1 MEQEKLAE
9 MIKSLI
15 EKDKENFIKKEGIV
29 ETKKYE
35 TGKEVSVNKKLNINF
50 DNNYLQ
56 EIPSE
61 NVEAS
66 VNKKLNINFNNNY
79 LQEIPFENVEV
90 ETEKALLINTTL
102 SGYIWVNKK
111 HCYKS
116 KKYQFKPVFL
126 IKVFNEMTYSIET
139 NGDPDEPATIKGAHI
154 KW

>member
-1 MEQEKLAE
+1 MDQEKLTA

-15 EKDKENFIKKEGIV
+15 EKDKENFVKKEGIV
-29 ETKKYE
+29 ETKKYK

-50 DNNYLQ
+50 D
-56 EIPSE
+56 
-61 NVEAS
+61 
-66 VNKKLNINFNNNY
+66 NNY

-102 SGYIWVNKK
+102 SGLIWVNKK

-126 IKVFNEMTYSIET
+126 IKVFNEMTYNVET
-139 NGDPDEPATIKGAHI
+139 NGDPDEPATIKGSAI

>member
-1 MEQEKLAE
+1 MEQEKLTE
-9 MIKSLI
+9 MIKLLI
-15 EKDKENFIKKEGIV
+15 EKDKENFMKKEGNM
-29 ETKKYE
+29 ETKKYK

-50 DNNYLQ
+50 D
-56 EIPSE
+56 
-61 NVEAS
+61 
-66 VNKKLNINFNNNY
+66 NNY

-126 IKVFNEMTYSIET
+126 IKVFNEMNYNIET
-139 NGDPDEPATIKGAHI
+139 NGDPDKPVSIKGANI
-154 KW
+154 EW

>member
-1 MEQEKLAE
+1 MEKEKLAE

-29 ETKKYE
+29 ETKIYK

-56 EIPSE
+56 EIPF
-61 NVEAS
+61 
-66 VNKKLNINFNNNY
+66 K
-79 LQEIPFENVEV
+79 NVEV
-90 ETEKALLINTTL
+90 ETDEALLINTL
-102 SGYIWVNKK
+102 NGNIWVNKK

-126 IKVFNEMTYSIET
+126 IKVFNEMSYNIV
-139 NGDPDEPATIKGAHI
+139 NYGDPDEPKSIKGADI
-154 KW
+154 EW

>member
-1 MEQEKLAE
+1 MDKEKYME

-15 EKDKENFIKKEGIV
+15 EKDKENFIKKHNLLVVPSKNEV
-29 ETKKYE
+29 NEKLQKKEEKMETKKYK

-50 DNNYLQ
+50 D
-56 EIPSE
+56 
-61 NVEAS
+61 
-66 VNKKLNINFNNNY
+66 NNY

-102 SGYIWVNKK
+102 SGLIWVNKK

-126 IKVFNEMTYSIET
+126 IKVFNEMTYNVET
-139 NGDPDEPATIKGAHI
+139 NGDPDEPTTIKGSAI

>member
-1 MEQEKLAE
+1 MEKEKLAE
-9 MIKSLI
+9 MIKSLL
-15 EKDKENFIKKEGIV
+15 EKDKENFVKKEGIV
-29 ETKKYE
+29 ETKKYK
-35 TGKEVSVNKKLNINF
+35 TGNEVSVNKKLNINF
-50 DNNYLQ
+50 D
-56 EIPSE
+56 
-61 NVEAS
+61 
-66 VNKKLNINFNNNY
+66 NNY

-102 SGYIWVNKK
+102 SGYIWINKK

-126 IKVFNEMTYSIET
+126 IKVFNEMTYNIET

>member
-1 MEQEKLAE
+1 MEKEKLAE
-9 MIKSLI
+9 MIKILI
-15 EKDKENFIKKEGIV
+15 EKDKENFVKKEGIV
-29 ETKKYE
+29 ETKNYK

-50 DNNYLQ
+50 DNNYL
-56 EIPSE
+56 E
-61 NVEAS
+61 
-66 VNKKLNINFNNNY
+66 
-79 LQEIPFENVEV
+79 EIPFENVEV
-90 ETEKALLINTTL
+90 ETEKALLINTTW

-126 IKVFNEMTYSIET
+126 IKVFNEMTYNIET

>member
-1 MEQEKLAE
+1 MDKEKLAE

-15 EKDKENFIKKEGIV
+15 EKDKENYIKKEGIV
-29 ETKKYE
+29 ETKNYK

-50 DNNYLQ
+50 D
-56 EIPSE
+56 
-61 NVEAS
+61 
-66 VNKKLNINFNNNY
+66 NNY

-102 SGYIWVNKK
+102 SGLIWVNKK

-126 IKVFNEMTYSIET
+126 IKVFNEMTYNIET

>member
-15 EKDKENFIKKEGIV
+15 EKDKENFIKKEGIM
-29 ETKKYE
+29 ETKNYK
-35 TGKEVSVNKKLNINF
+35 TGKEVKVNKKLNINF
-50 DNNYLQ
+50 D
-56 EIPSE
+56 
-61 NVEAS
+61 
-66 VNKKLNINFNNNY
+66 NNY

-126 IKVFNEMTYSIET
+126 IKVFNEMNYNIET
-139 NGDPDEPATIKGAHI
+139 NGDPDEPASIKGSAI

>member
-15 EKDKENFIKKEGIV
+15 EKDKENFIKKEGNM
-29 ETKKYE
+29 ETKKYK

-56 EIPSE
+56 EIYFH
-61 NVEAS
+61 
-66 VNKKLNINFNNNY
+66 KI
-79 LQEIPFENVEV
+79 EV
-90 ETEKALLINTTL
+90 KTEKALLIRTL
-102 SGYIWVNKK
+102 NGLIWVNKK

-126 IKVFNEMTYSIET
+126 IKVFNEMNYNIET
-139 NGDPDEPATIKGAHI
+139 NGDSDEPATIKGAMI

>member
-15 EKDKENFIKKEGIV
+15 EKDKENFVKKEGIM
-29 ETKKYE
+29 ETKKYK

-50 DNNYLQ
+50 D
-56 EIPSE
+56 
-61 NVEAS
+61 
-66 VNKKLNINFNNNY
+66 NNY

-126 IKVFNEMTYSIET
+126 IKVYNEMSYTIAT
-139 NGDPDEPATIKGAHI
+139 NGDPDEPATIKGADI

>member
-15 EKDKENFIKKEGIV
+15 EKDKENFIKKEGNM
-29 ETKKYE
+29 ETKKYK

-50 DNNYLQ
+50 D
-56 EIPSE
+56 
-61 NVEAS
+61 
-66 VNKKLNINFNNNY
+66 NNY

-126 IKVFNEMTYSIET
+126 IKVFNEMTYNVET
-139 NGDPDEPATIKGAHI
+139 NGDPDEPAAIKGSAI

>member
-1 MEQEKLAE
+1 MDMDKEKFTE
-9 MIKSLI
+9 MIKTLI

-29 ETKKYE
+29 KVPSRNEVNKKLQ
-35 TGKEVSVNKKLNINF
+35 NKKLNINF
-50 DNNYLQ
+50 D
-56 EIPSE
+56 
-61 NVEAS
+61 
-66 VNKKLNINFNNNY
+66 NNY

-126 IKVFNEMTYSIET
+126 IKVFNEMTYNVET
-139 NGDPDEPATIKGAHI
+139 NGDPDEPATIKGAMI

>member
-1 MEQEKLAE
+1 MEKEKLAE

-15 EKDKENFIKKEGIV
+15 EKDKENFVKKEGIV
-29 ETKKYE
+29 ETKNYK

-50 DNNYLQ
+50 D
-56 EIPSE
+56 
-61 NVEAS
+61 
-66 VNKKLNINFNNNY
+66 NNY

-126 IKVFNEMTYSIET
+126 IKVFNEMTYNIET

-154 KW
+154 GW

>member
-29 ETKKYE
+29 ETKNYK
-35 TGKEVSVNKKLNINF
+35 TGKEVSVNKKINIDF

-56 EIPSE
+56 EIHF
-61 NVEAS
+61 
-66 VNKKLNINFNNNY
+66 KNI
-79 LQEIPFENVEV
+79 EV
-90 ETEKALLINTTL
+90 ETEKALLINTL
-102 SGYIWVNKK
+102 SGYVWVNKK

-126 IKVFNEMTYSIET
+126 IKVFNEMNYKAMNYT
-139 NGDPDEPATIKGAHI
+139 NPDKPVSIKGAHI

>member
-1 MEQEKLAE
+1 MEKEKLAE

-15 EKDKENFIKKEGIV
+15 EKDKENFIKKEGNM
-29 ETKKYE
+29 ERKKYE
-35 TGKEVSVNKKLNINF
+35 TGKEDSVKKKLNINF

-56 EIPSE
+56 EIY
-61 NVEAS
+61 
-66 VNKKLNINFNNNY
+66 FD
-79 LQEIPFENVEV
+79 NVEV

-102 SGYIWVNKK
+102 SGLIWVNKK

-126 IKVFNEMTYSIET
+126 IKVFNEMTYNVET
-139 NGDPDEPATIKGAHI
+139 NGDPDEPGVIKGAMI

>member
-29 ETKKYE
+29 KTKKYK
-35 TGKEVSVNKKLNINF
+35 TGKEVGVNKKSNIDF
-50 DNNYLQ
+50 D
-56 EIPSE
+56 
-61 NVEAS
+61 
-66 VNKKLNINFNNNY
+66 NNY

-90 ETEKALLINTTL
+90 ETEKALLINTEL
-102 SGYIWVNKK
+102 NGYIWVNKK

-126 IKVFNEMTYSIET
+126 IKVFNEMNYNIET
-139 NGDPDEPATIKGAHI
+139 NGEPDEPTTIKGADI
-154 KW
+154 EW

>member
-1 MEQEKLAE
+1 MNQEKLTE

-15 EKDKENFIKKEGIV
+15 EQDKENFMKKEGNV
-29 ETKKYE
+29 ETKKYK

-50 DNNYLQ
+50 D
-56 EIPSE
+56 
-61 NVEAS
+61 
-66 VNKKLNINFNNNY
+66 NNY

-102 SGYIWVNKK
+102 SGLIWVNKK

-126 IKVFNEMTYSIET
+126 IKVFNEMTYNVET
-139 NGDPDEPATIKGAHI
+139 NGEHDEPATIKGSSI

>member
-1 MEQEKLAE
+1 MEQEKLAA

-29 ETKKYE
+29 ETKKYK

-50 DNNYLQ
+50 D
-56 EIPSE
+56 
-61 NVEAS
+61 
-66 VNKKLNINFNNNY
+66 NNY

-126 IKVFNEMTYSIET
+126 IKVFNEMTYNVET
-139 NGDPDEPATIKGAHI
+139 NGDPDEPATIKGSAI

>member
-15 EKDKENFIKKEGIV
+15 EKDKENFVKKEGIV
-29 ETKKYE
+29 ETKKYK

-50 DNNYLQ
+50 D
-56 EIPSE
+56 
-61 NVEAS
+61 
-66 VNKKLNINFNNNY
+66 NNY

-126 IKVFNEMTYSIET
+126 IKVFNEMTYNIET

>member
-9 MIKSLI
+9 MIKLLI
-15 EKDKENFIKKEGIV
+15 QKDKENFMKKEGNM
-29 ETKKYE
+29 ETKKYK

-50 DNNYLQ
+50 D
-56 EIPSE
+56 
-61 NVEAS
+61 
-66 VNKKLNINFNNNY
+66 NNY

-126 IKVFNEMTYSIET
+126 IKVFNEMNYNIET
-139 NGDPDEPATIKGAHI
+139 NGDPDKPVSIKGANI
-154 KW
+154 EW

>member
-1 MEQEKLAE
+1 MEKEKLAE

-15 EKDKENFIKKEGIV
+15 EKDKENFVKKEGNM
-29 ETKKYE
+29 ETKKYK

-50 DNNYLQ
+50 D
-56 EIPSE
+56 
-61 NVEAS
+61 
-66 VNKKLNINFNNNY
+66 NNY

-126 IKVFNEMTYSIET
+126 IKVFNEMTYNIET

>member
-9 MIKSLI
+9 MIKLLI
-15 EKDKENFIKKEGIV
+15 EKDKENFVKKEGIV
-29 ETKKYE
+29 ETKKYK
-35 TGKEVSVNKKLNINF
+35 TGNEVSVNKKLNINF
-50 DNNYLQ
+50 D
-56 EIPSE
+56 
-61 NVEAS
+61 
-66 VNKKLNINFNNNY
+66 NNY

-126 IKVFNEMTYSIET
+126 IKVFNEMTYNIET

>member
-1 MEQEKLAE
+1 MDQEKLAE

-15 EKDKENFIKKEGIV
+15 EKDKENFSKKEGIM
-29 ETKKYE
+29 ETKKYK

-50 DNNYLQ
+50 D
-56 EIPSE
+56 
-61 NVEAS
+61 
-66 VNKKLNINFNNNY
+66 NNY

-102 SGYIWVNKK
+102 SGLIWVNKK

-126 IKVFNEMTYSIET
+126 IKVFNEMTYNVET
-139 NGDPDEPATIKGAHI
+139 NGDPDEPATIKGSAI

>member
-1 MEQEKLAE
+1 MDQEKFAE
-9 MIKSLI
+9 MTKLLIKSLI
-15 EKDKENFIKKEGIV
+15 EKDKENFMKKEGIV
-29 ETKKYE
+29 EVPSRNEVNEKLQKKEVKMETKNYK
-35 TGKEVSVNKKLNINF
+35 TGKEVSVNKKLNINW
-50 DNNYLQ
+50 D
-56 EIPSE
+56 
-61 NVEAS
+61 
-66 VNKKLNINFNNNY
+66 NNY
-79 LQEIPFENVEV
+79 LQEIPFENVEA

-126 IKVFNEMTYSIET
+126 IKVFNEMTYNIET

>member
-1 MEQEKLAE
+1 MEKEKLAE

-15 EKDKENFIKKEGIV
+15 EKDKENFMKKEGNV
-29 ETKKYE
+29 KTKKYKS
-35 TGKEVSVNKKLNINF
+35 GNEVSVNKKLNINF

-56 EIPSE
+56 E
-61 NVEAS
+61 V
-66 VNKKLNINFNNNY
+66 
-79 LQEIPFENVEV
+79 PFKNVEV

-126 IKVFNEMTYSIET
+126 IKVFNEMTYNIET

>member
-1 MEQEKLAE
+1 

-15 EKDKENFIKKEGIV
+15 EKDKENFVKKEGIV
-29 ETKKYE
+29 ETKKYK

-56 EIPSE
+56 EIP
-61 NVEAS
+61 
-66 VNKKLNINFNNNY
+66 
-79 LQEIPFENVEV
+79 FENVEV
-90 ETEKALLINTTL
+90 ETEKALLINAIC
-102 SGYIWVNKK
+102 GNVWVNKK

-126 IKVFNEMTYSIET
+126 IKVFNEMNYNIET
-139 NGDPDEPATIKGAHI
+139 NGDPDEPASIKGANI